1 MRPFSVRAPHKTS
14 SDRIR
19 DLKAKSLY
27 KDAKNSFKHNGCQNY
42 NNTVRFTTQGTLK
55 SVESKD
61 MKYLLSRGYALCQD
75 GLCEGASTICDISN
89 TQVVKRGLLNC
100 SKGSMAT
107 AVKID
112 TNTNIF
118 SHFVQKLLPVYA
130 TNKPTPIIASYEPSG
145 NSTRD
150 ISYGYVSRQF
160 SNTDG
165 AGIIFDPSG
174 VFMEPCAYGD
184 GGQINTAEQIKHL
197 WNKTAILGSKDI
209 SETYQVC
216 QGGGGIN
223 LSWGNNT
230 KQNYLVAYDPE
241 KKIRFNINPETKKI
255 KKCNVN

>member
-27 KDAKNSFKHNGCQNY
+27 KDAKSSFKHNGCHNY

-61 MKYLLSRGYALCQD
+61 MKYLLSRGYALCED
-75 GLCEGASTICDISN
+75 GLCEGASTICDISD

-118 SHFVQKLLPVYA
+118 SHFVQQLLPVYA
-130 TNKPTPIIASYEPSG
+130 SNEPTPVIASYEPSG

-150 ISYGYVSRQF
+150 ISYGIVIPPF
-160 SNTDG
+160 SQHTDG

-174 VFMEPCAYGD
+174 VFMEPCAYG
-184 GGQINTAEQIKHL
+184 GQINKEDQIKHL
-197 WNKTAILGSKDI
+197 WNKTAILGSNDI
-209 SETYQVC
+209 SGQYQVC

-230 KQNYLVAYDPE
+230 KQNYLVAYDPQ